1 MNKDFNALKP
11 EALWRHFVNIMATP
25 HPSHHEDG
33 IKAYIKDFATTNNLD
48 CISDEAGNI
57 LIRKGASAGMESRQ
71 VVVLQAHMDMVP
83 QKNDDKEFD
92 FTKDPIEGY
101 IDGDWV
107 RANGTTLGADNG
119 VGMAAMLAVLEDDT
133 LQHGAIEALFTSDE
147 ECGMDGVFGMKP
159 DLLTG
164 DILLNLDTEDEDELC
179 VGCAG
184 GLDLVATFDY
194 ESESTP
200 QGDYVARRLSVKGL
214 RGGHSGCQ
222 IHEQRGNANKLL
234 FRFLRLTKFDLLLCA
249 VNGGTLRNAI
259 PREAYADILVHT
271 DDLSTL
277 EEQVASYCETITKEY
292 STIEDELEVT
302 LTPIDYPETMM
313 DETSAAC
320 LVWAMAG
327 CPNGVYSM
335 SYTVPGLVQTSS
347 NLSIVRSNG
356 SQTKVEMLLR
366 SSCDSEKIALADT
379 IASVFE
385 LADAEVV
392 ADGGYP
398 GWMPNM
404 DSEILGTLKAGH
416 TEVFGGEPH
425 VRGVHAGLECALIGS
440 LYPKM
445 DMVSFGPT
453 IMSPHSPDE
462 CVQISSV
469 ERFYT
474 LLLYALANIPA
485 KE

>member
-1 MNKDFNALKP
+1 
-11 EALWRHFVNIMATP
+11 
-25 HPSHHEDG
+25 
-33 IKAYIKDFATTNNLD
+33 
-48 CISDEAGNI
+48 
-57 LIRKGASAGMESRQ
+57 
-71 VVVLQAHMDMVP
+71 
-83 QKNDDKEFD
+83 
-92 FTKDPIEGY
+92 
-101 IDGDWV
+101 
-107 RANGTTLGADNG
+107 
-119 VGMAAMLAVLEDDT
+119 
-133 LQHGAIEALFTSDE
+133 
-147 ECGMDGVFGMKP
+147 MDGVFGMKT

-164 DILLNLDTEDEDELC
+164 DILLNLDTEEEDELC

-194 ESESTP
+194 ESEATP

-234 FRFLRLTKFDLLLCA
+234 FRFLRLTKLDVLLCA

-259 PREAYADILVHT
+259 PREAYADILIHT
-271 DDLSTL
+271 DDLATF
-277 EEQVASYCETITKEY
+277 EEQVAAYCETITKEFA
-292 STIEDELEVT
+292 TIENELEVS
-302 LTPIDYPETMM
+302 LSEIEYPETMM
-313 DETSAAC
+313 DEDSAAC

-347 NLSIVRSNG
+347 NLSIIKSDG
-356 SQTKVEMLLR
+356 SKTTVEMLLR

-379 IASVFE
+379 IASIFE

-392 ADGGYP
+392 SDGGYP

-404 DSEILGTLKAGH
+404 DSNILKSLIKGHKEI
-416 TEVFGGEPH
+416 FGGEPQ

-462 CVQISSV
+462 CVQISTV
-469 ERFYT
+469 ERFYK
-474 LLLYALANIPA
+474 LLLYALANIPT
-485 KE
+485 K